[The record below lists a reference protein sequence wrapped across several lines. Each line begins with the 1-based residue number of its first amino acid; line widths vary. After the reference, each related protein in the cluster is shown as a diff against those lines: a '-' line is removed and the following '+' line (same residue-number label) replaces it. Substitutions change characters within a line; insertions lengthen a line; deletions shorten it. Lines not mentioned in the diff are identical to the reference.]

1 MNEIEK
7 SRIRLKHWVDHNED
21 HLKGYED
28 VAALL
33 EQEGLPEAAAR
44 VRQGIEMTSKAN
56 DEFRSALSHYP
67 PETPAGTEHGHDDHH
82 SEGHGDHC
90 GHHKHGH
97 GCRNHGRH

>member
-1 MNEIEK
+1 MNDIEK
-7 SRIRLKHWVDHNED
+7 SRIRLKHWLDHNED

-33 EQEGLPEAAAR
+33 EKEGLAEAAAK

-56 DEFRSALSHYP
+56 DEFRAALLHYP
-67 PETPAGTEHGHDDHH
+67 EPASSADPDHDHNH
-82 SEGHGDHC
+82 STGHGDHC

-97 GCRNHGRH
+97 GCCNHGEH